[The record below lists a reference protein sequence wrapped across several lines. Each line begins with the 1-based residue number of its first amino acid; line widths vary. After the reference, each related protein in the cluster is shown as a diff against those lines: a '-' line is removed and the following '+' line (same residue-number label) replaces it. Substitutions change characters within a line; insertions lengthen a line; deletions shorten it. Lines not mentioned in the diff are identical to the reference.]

1 MEITRKLAYI
11 TNASLEVRDRGIL
24 MFNIWVDYEEGCS
37 QCVGNFALDTYNET
51 TKEREGTAYGCE
63 MIRQILL
70 ELKVNDF
77 CEMSGKHIW
86 VLGSGKGLGFTPTGI
101 QALKGTNKDRKAVIF
116 SEVLEMFKERSY
128 GV

>member
-24 MFNIWVDYEEGCS
+24 SFKIWVDYEEGCS

-51 TKEREGTAYGCE
+51 SKEREGTAYVCE

-70 ELKVNDF
+70 ELVVNDF
-77 CEMSGKHIW
+77 SEMAGKHIW
-86 VLGSGKGLGFTPTGI
+86 VMGSGAGLGFTPTGI
-101 QALKGTNKDRKAVIF
+101 QALKGNNKNRKGVIF
-116 SEVLEMFKERSY
+116 SKVLEMFKE
-128 GV
+128 